1 MDFLNFLSKEGK
13 DFKGR
18 TLESIWSFSDED
30 IERTHD
36 FIQILFPLNK
46 PSESTFH
53 GYYLDSED
61 LIEQIRSNSIA
72 RENILKSSNWYLSFL
87 TRNVWLWNRNY
98 DHNQLRITRVIECFR
113 LLISEDEADKFYND
127 VLKIIK
133 DNNRVNQTSLNFWKN
148 A

>member
-1 MDFLNFLSKEGK
+1 MDFLNFLSKEGN

-46 PSESTFH
+46 PSESAFH

-72 RENILKSSNWYLSFL
+72 RESILKSSNWYLSFL

-98 DHNQLRITRVIECFR
+98 DHNQLRITRVIECLR
-113 LLISEDEADKFYND
+113 LLISEDEADKFYDD

-133 DNNRVNQTSLNFWKN
+133 DNNKVNQTSLNFWKN

>member
-1 MDFLNFLSKEGK
+1 MDFLNFLSKEGN

-46 PSESTFH
+46 PSESAFH

-61 LIEQIRSNSIA
+61 LIEQIRSNSKA

-98 DHNQLRITRVIECFR
+98 DHNQLRITRVIECLR
-113 LLISEDEADKFYND
+113 LLISEDEADIFYDD

-133 DNNRVNQTSLNFWKN
+133 DNNKVNQTSLNFWKN

>member
-1 MDFLNFLSKEGK
+1 MDFLNFLSKEGN

-46 PSESTFH
+46 QSESAFH
-53 GYYLDSED
+53 GYYLDSEE
-61 LIEQIRSNSIA
+61 LIEQIRSSSKA
-72 RENILKSSNWYLSFL
+72 RENILKCSNWYLSFL

-98 DHNQLRITRVIECFR
+98 DHNQLRITRVIECLR
-113 LLISEDEADKFYND
+113 LLISEDEADKFYDD
-127 VLKIIK
+127 VLTIIK
-133 DNNRVNQTSLNFWKN
+133 DNNKLNQTSLNFWKN

>member
-46 PSESTFH
+46 PSESAFH

-61 LIEQIRSNSIA
+61 LIEQIRSNTIA

-98 DHNQLRITRVIECFR
+98 DHNQLRITRVIECLR

-133 DNNRVNQTSLNFWKN
+133 DNNKVNQTSLNFWKN

>member
-1 MDFLNFLSKEGK
+1 MDFLNFLSKEGN

-46 PSESTFH
+46 QSESAFH
-53 GYYLDSED
+53 GYYLDSEE
-61 LIEQIRSNSIA
+61 LIEQIRSNSKA

-98 DHNQLRITRVIECFR
+98 DHNQLRITRVIECLR
-113 LLISEDEADKFYND
+113 LLISEDEADKFYDD
-127 VLKIIK
+127 VLTIIK
-133 DNNRVNQTSLNFWKN
+133 DNNKVNQTSLNFWKN

>member
-36 FIQILFPLNK
+36 FIQIIFPLNK
-46 PSESTFH
+46 PSESAFH

-61 LIEQIRSNSIA
+61 LIEQIRSNTIA
-72 RENILKSSNWYLSFL
+72 RENILKSSNWYHSFL

-98 DHNQLRITRVIECFR
+98 DHNQLRITRVIECLR

-133 DNNRVNQTSLNFWKN
+133 DNNKVNQTSLNFWKN